1 MSAIRELQRRFD
13 DRRTERYTPTALLGR
28 GGNGDVFRALD
39 RHTGDEV
46 AIKVLRKQGAESL
59 RRFRAEFDAVASI
72 AHRNLVAL
80 YELDAQRD
88 PWFIVMEA
96 IDGAPLLPRRASL
109 PSQSRRTIGAQ
120 TLDAPTVDDAAS
132 ADGTSPETAHSAL
145 PLPALAARFIELCNG
160 VDALHAEGMLH
171 LDLKPANVLFEPATE
186 RVVIVD
192 LGLAHGSDD
201 GSFALAGTP
210 AYLSPELLAHDRPTT
225 AADRYA
231 IGVMLFE
238 ALAGRW
244 PFGGAFSQI
253 LASKRDRRAPT
264 LRELA
269 PTVEI
274 PESLRELSEA
284 LLDRDPCAR
293 PTLDEIR
300 SVLRPI
306 ANERLARGAAHRP
319 ARPLDAPQSSNT
331 TTQREA
337 LDAYSAEALELAER
351 DRRSRTSTLGGPSTR
366 ATLALCEDR
375 DDRRAFGR
383 AITRAFESPSTR
395 VIRVRCDAAARVR
408 FSFVDK
414 LLRACAR
421 YGAEQALA
429 HEACC
434 AVDELVSSAIG
445 AVPVQRSI
453 ATIAT
458 LIDAL
463 AKRSALVFVVDE
475 AQDADAES
483 LSLINAIALRVRAT
497 TRWIFIAREEQD
509 ALEQLRGA
517 LAAAPSIA
525 FDELAIAQ
533 RPRAASIELERTA
546 QQREILGLLQVA
558 RGSLSVASLCAAC
571 AQRGGFRKAIRD
583 LVLDGALSFTG
594 PSSRDEGS
602 LSLSRTT
609 GLPKQSALVLQRYEA
624 RLVRALQTT
633 NNDRPA
639 LARILET
646 RGRRD
651 EAMGLWEQQARRADD
666 ERRWDEALRCARRAL
681 DLATTDED
689 RARVGELF
697 ADLCVHCERR
707 SEAGD
712 AFARASSFAND
723 PSKKRALSLRAAE
736 QWMHCGRYDEG
747 AALLDAVAG
756 ARMDAIFAQ
765 LSPTRSESDARAAI
779 DARLEA
785 GLVHAAGFGLVDP
798 KRVVATHVENRA
810 LATLTRSDALALRV
824 DLAQVLID
832 GAIGASRDRAAR
844 ATLDR
849 IDQRAAAMLAHAT
862 SEDER
867 ARLVATCSGV
877 RGAYAV
883 QRGRFAEGVAL
894 LDQSEAAWPERAA
907 YSWDRSVAQ
916 HFRRWALYYLGHFSA
931 LAAAMPSRSWRAHE
945 RGDRFASLDIRTQ
958 HSVCAWLLA
967 DDAARAE
974 AALEGALARIESSC
988 AIDRSQALVYRDAT
1002 VARVEIALYRGD
1014 AVKAFDECVRN
1025 LGRSPVKDYA
1035 MPHGVR
1041 VDTLVLRAR
1050 AALAALA
1057 AGHAKLEARA
1067 ALAATLFALEQER
1080 DPWAIALAAYLRGLA
1095 EARAGRRR
1103 AALAALSAA
1112 EGALDALGMRSF
1124 ALCAATARRRVL
1136 GSARADREALEY
1148 FSAEGARDPRAFLR
1162 VFLPDSL
1169 EAPW

>member
-109 PSQSRRTIGAQ
+109 PSQSRRTIGAP

-145 PLPALAARFIELCNG
+145 PLPALAARFIELCDG

-238 ALAGRW
+238 ALVGRW

-253 LASKRDRRAPT
+253 LASKRDRCAPT
-264 LRELA
+264 LREVA

-274 PESLRELSEA
+274 PASLRELSEA

-306 ANERLARGAAHRP
+306 ANEQLAHRS
-319 ARPLDAPQSSNT
+319 ARAREAPRSSTT

-337 LDAYSAEALELAER
+337 LDAYSAEALELAEH
-351 DRRSRTSTLGGPSTR
+351 DRRSRTRALGGPSMR
-366 ATLALCEDR
+366 ATLALCADR
-375 DDRRAFGR
+375 DDRRALGR

-395 VIRVRCDAAARVR
+395 VIRVRCDVAARVR
-408 FSFVDK
+408 FAFVDR

-421 YGAEQALA
+421 YSTEQALA
-429 HEACC
+429 NEACC

-463 AKRSALVFVVDE
+463 AKKSALVFVVDE

-517 LAAAPSIA
+517 LAAAPSIT
-525 FDELAIAQ
+525 FDERVIAQ
-533 RPRAASIELERTA
+533 QPRAESIERRRTA
-546 QQREILGLLQVA
+546 QEREILGLLQVA
-558 RGSLSVASLCAAC
+558 RGALSVASLCAAC
-571 AQRGGFRKAIRD
+571 SQRVGFRKAIRD

-602 LSLSRTT
+602 LSLSRTA
-609 GLPKQSALVLQRYEA
+609 GLPRQSALVLQRYEA
-624 RLVRALQTT
+624 RLVRVLQTT
-633 NNDRPA
+633 SSDRPA
-639 LARILET
+639 LARILEA
-646 RGRRD
+646 RGKRD
-651 EAMGLWEQQARRADD
+651 AAMDLWERQAQRADD
-666 ERRWDEALRCARRAL
+666 ERRWDEALRYARRAL
-681 DLATTDED
+681 GLATTDED

-723 PSKKRALSLRAAE
+723 PAKKRSLSLRAAE

-756 ARMDAIFAQ
+756 TRTGAFLAC
-765 LSPTRSESDARAAI
+765 LSPDRSDSDARGAI

-798 KRVVATHVENRA
+798 KRVVATHLENRA

-832 GAIGASRDRAAR
+832 GAIGASRDRSAH

-867 ARLVATCSGV
+867 AHLVATCSGV

-974 AALEGALARIESSC
+974 SALERALARIESSC
-988 AIDRSQALVYRDAT
+988 AIDRSQALVHRDAT

-1014 AVKAFDECVRN
+1014 AGKAFDECVRN

-1057 AGHAKLEARA
+1057 AGHARLEARA

-1095 EARAGRRR
+1095 EARGGHRR
-1103 AALAALSAA
+1103 AALASLSAA
-1112 EGALDALGMRSF
+1112 EGALDALGMRAF

-1136 GSARADREALEY
+1136 GSAQADREALAY

-1169 EAPW
+1169 EAAW